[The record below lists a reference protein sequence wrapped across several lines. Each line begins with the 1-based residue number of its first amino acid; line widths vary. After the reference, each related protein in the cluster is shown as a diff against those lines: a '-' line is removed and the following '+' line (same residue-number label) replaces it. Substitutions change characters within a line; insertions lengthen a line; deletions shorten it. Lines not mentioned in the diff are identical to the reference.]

1 MGALMLAVFALTLPI
16 YLLIALGFFVAK
28 VGYVAVAD
36 MRAIGRVVLRVAMPA
51 LIFLALARAPLAET
65 LRWDFMAGY
74 AVGSLVIFTAGF
86 ALARGPLRRPMP
98 QAALEALGMACSNS
112 AYLGMPVAA
121 ILVGDVAL
129 QAFAMAM
136 LVENIV
142 ILPLAVVLAEASGGG
157 GRMAAFKRTLGG
169 MVRNPL
175 LIAVLVG
182 VAASLT
188 GLVLPAAVMQVM
200 GMLAPVAAPV
210 ALLVIG
216 SAVADLPPSG
226 VGGAAVARVVF
237 GKLVLHPLAVLA
249 GFYLFGPP
257 APALLISGVLIASVP
272 MLSTFALFGLRWGN
286 EALAA
291 TSLIVATVVSFF
303 TVSGL
308 LALLG

>member
-1 MGALMLAVFALTLPI
+1 
-16 YLLIALGFFVAK
+16 
-28 VGYVAVAD
+28 
-36 MRAIGRVVLRVAMPA
+36 
-51 LIFLALARAPLAET
+51 
-65 LRWDFMAGY
+65 MAGY

-188 GLVLPAAVMQVM
+188 GLGLPAAVMQVM